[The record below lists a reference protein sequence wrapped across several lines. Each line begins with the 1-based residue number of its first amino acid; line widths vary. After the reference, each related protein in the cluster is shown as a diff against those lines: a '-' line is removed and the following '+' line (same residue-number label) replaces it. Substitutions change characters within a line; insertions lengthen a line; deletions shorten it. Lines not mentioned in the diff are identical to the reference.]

1 MTQTNNIVA
10 KLAVA
15 FVAVAMAFT
24 LAAPS
29 VKAQDVSSMSLEQLI
44 ALVNQ
49 LQAQLSGSATTGS
62 CSYTFTRS
70 LGQGSTGADVM
81 NLQKFLNMSADTQVS
96 VSGAGAPG
104 METSYYGPATAA
116 AVSKFQTKYS
126 ASILVPSGLT
136 TPTGYFGPASM
147 AKANALCAAGTGT
160 GTGTGSTSGALQGG
174 AGSISVSS
182 YTSDVED
189 SINTGDSENILG
201 FKIEA
206 DGSDVEVTNLK
217 ISMEFT
223 GSASNR
229 LERYF
234 DSFDVVMDGKTVG
247 SVDADEFTRDSAGE
261 YSKTVSLKN
270 AIVREDEKNTFY
282 IVANAVSDIDSA
294 NAGSSNGQ
302 WEVTATNFRYVDGQ
316 GAIISDGSDVS
327 NSGVYVEKLASSGDV
342 KVKIS
347 LGSNNPS
354 EGTVKVSDDT
364 SGDLVTLLEFR
375 VKAEG
380 TDVAFDEVRFNLAT
394 TTTLLNTMVSE
405 YRLMKGS
412 SVLQT
417 ADSSDVTATTTSAAI
432 LTMSLD
438 DQESVDEGDTE
449 TYKLVAKMNK
459 NTFVGSSIT
468 ASIPTSNRYWLN
480 AEDQNGD
487 LIANARFSGSAVGTK
502 QTFRADG
509 LFAEIDSTTA
519 NLLSKT
525 VSNTSMQYGEFKF
538 VVDVTADGDDFYF
551 ASTSAPFDYSILNAN
566 TGAVYAD
573 ESATASSTATLT
585 SNATKTA
592 GGDYVIYDG
601 ETKQVTFTVTMTTGA
616 AAGPYKAL
624 LETFDFGSSA
634 TALTDQTEITLT
646 PTGDFTTGTVT
657 IQ

>member
-147 AKANALCAAGTGT
+147 AKANALCA
-160 GTGTGSTSGALQGG
+160 SNSNNNSNNSNNSALQGG

-189 SINTGDSENILG
+189 EINTGDSENILG

-206 DGSDVEVTNLK
+206 DGSDVEITNIK
-217 ISMEFT
+217 ISMEYT

-247 SVDADEFTRDSAGE
+247 SVDADDFTRDSAGE

-282 IVANAVSDIDSA
+282 IVANAVSDVDTA
-294 NAGSSNGQ
+294 NAGSD
-302 WEVTATNFRYVDGQ
+302 WTITATNFRYVDGQ
-316 GAIISDGSDVS
+316 GAIISDGSSQS
-327 NSGVYVEKLASSGDV
+327 NSGVNVVKLSTSGDV
-342 KVKIS
+342 KVKVS

-354 EGTVKVSDDT
+354 EGTVKVSDT
-364 SGDLVTLLEFR
+364 SSGDLVTLLEFR

-380 TDVAFDEVRFNLAT
+380 TDVSFDEIRFNLAT

-417 ADSSDVTATTTSAAI
+417 ADSSDVTATTSSAAI

-438 DQESVDEGDTE
+438 DQEDVDEGDTE

-459 NTFVGSSIT
+459 NTWTANSSIT

-487 LIANARFSGSAVGTK
+487 LIADARFSGSAVGNK
-502 QTFRADG
+502 QTFRGDG
-509 LFAEIDSTTA
+509 LFAEIDSTNA

-551 ASTSAPFDYSILNAN
+551 GSTSAPFDYSILNAN

-585 SNATKTA
+585 SNATKTSS
-592 GGDYVIYDG
+592 GNYVIYDG

-616 AAGPYKAL
+616 AAGPYKTL
-624 LETFDFGSSA
+624 LESFEYGTAANTVTGS
-634 TALTDQTEITLT
+634 TLTLT
-646 PTGDFTTGTVT
+646 PSGDFTTGAVT